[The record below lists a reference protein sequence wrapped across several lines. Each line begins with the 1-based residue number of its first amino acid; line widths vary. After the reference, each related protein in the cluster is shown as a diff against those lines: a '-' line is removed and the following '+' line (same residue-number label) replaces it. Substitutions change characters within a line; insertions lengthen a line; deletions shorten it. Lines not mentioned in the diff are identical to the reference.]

1 MILRYFIWR
10 CDFSRTHK
18 IIMSAVKT
26 APPKIPIVMLNEAK
40 HLVIASECNER
51 GNQRFLPAQYR

>member
-1 MILRYFIWR
+1 MSNGRIGHLHWR

-26 APPKIPIVMLNEAK
+26 APPMSLQGKAEAINRVGFF
-40 HLVIASECNER
+40 LGFIAR
-51 GNQRFLPAQYR
+51 